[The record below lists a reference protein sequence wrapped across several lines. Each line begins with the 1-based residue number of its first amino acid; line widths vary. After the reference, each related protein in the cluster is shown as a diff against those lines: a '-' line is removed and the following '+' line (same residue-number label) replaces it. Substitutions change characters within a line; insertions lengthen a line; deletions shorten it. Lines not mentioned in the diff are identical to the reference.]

1 MKDLNISFLTLKSQ
15 VRLHKPKM
23 LLKLQGHA
31 EPKRKMG
38 ALILGGRQLGASVP
52 E

>member
-1 MKDLNISFLTLKSQ
+1 MKDLNTSFLTLKSQ
-15 VRLHKPKM
+15 VRPHKA
-23 LLKLQGHA
+23 A
-31 EPKRKMG
+31 EPERKMG